1 MDSLSQLPL
10 ECLQHILRTLAQ
22 DKKQATLATLL
33 QVNKYFASVTLPF
46 LYSSPFRQ
54 IPFYLSGP
62 DADKNRETFSN
73 APLLTATLLRRLS
86 NIAELPKVVLLAYDI
101 DININAS
108 EDSLLA
114 SPLSPLNYLEY
125 IRHLEVVTKRGNSSS
140 DEPLTKISDKL
151 KAHLNEN
158 EFKTLY
164 RLDQMVPK
172 SSLPPRAVR
181 EFDIDPW
188 MHVAP
193 MYVLEMCLWVILRR
207 EVTWAIAQPIL
218 EQLQSLVIPVSDL
231 DRYADAVD
239 RLSSLEHIRFYADDI
254 HRLRHFPTDEFAIQS
269 QVRMKQDVS
278 TMLEFIKEHIRLFQ
292 GRLKSVQFYCNYSKS
307 NPRLMETRFPL
318 EIQQDIFRLL
328 PPLQE
333 VTSLG
338 PHNWMH
344 FEFHPFSAK
353 LDHVVMMTG
362 LSPPGECFRIFCEHR
377 ELLQRCRSLK
387 TLEMTSLGQGCFN
400 WGVQEKNGMV
410 ESGIDNG
417 EGENTHRQ
425 LVPLT
430 NVKITEGSAPFT
442 DEIDDIAIA
451 FSQTLKRLT
460 VEVPNHP
467 SRDLHIGQGWV
478 NLLVLTYISVSCK
491 DNRLLIDSEFYTLCP
506 NISTIH
512 LTDKT
517 NEYQSQDIVPCQPAQ
532 LAKLTLLRL
541 IGWPALTFHPKTLGQ
556 TPQLVSLDLLT
567 RTDRFIPPV
576 EELNQPYYSANV
588 PRPCWTWDW
597 YLPHLKTL
605 DLAGEIAFLFE
616 FRMLRGCPA
625 LTSLTLDMISTDA
638 QHTKVIT
645 ADDLFLTSSDSSSTI
660 NTSNNNEEQQST
672 REHIVAP
679 SLKSLTMRGAWI
691 MEDDYVFAEFLLGMF
706 PNLEC
711 LEEEGE
717 WGGPTIDGFVLLIR
731 TSPNKLQNVYLHR
744 AAPSED
750 DVDRLCM
757 YTHID
762 DIGDR
767 GQMVRIETISG
778 INYETFGVRRE
789 NPY

>member
-1 MDSLSQLPL
+1 MDALSQLPL

-54 IPFYLSGP
+54 IPFYLSGL
-62 DADKNRETFSN
+62 DANKDKVSLSK

-86 NIAELPKVVLLAYDI
+86 NITELPKVVLLAYDI
-101 DININAS
+101 DIITNAS

-125 IRHLEVVTKRGNSSS
+125 IRHLEVIICKRGDPSSV
-140 DEPLTKISDKL
+140 EPDTELSDKL
-151 KAHLNEN
+151 KAHFNDS
-158 EFKTLY
+158 EFSTFH
-164 RLDQMVPK
+164 RLDQMIPK
-172 SSLPPRAVR
+172 SLLPPRVITEYDNYAGTT
-181 EFDIDPW
+181 
-188 MHVAP
+188 P
-193 MYVLEMCLWVILRR
+193 MDVLTTCLWIILRR

-218 EQLQSLVIPVSDL
+218 EQLQSLMIPVSDL
-231 DRYADAVD
+231 DRYADAVE

-254 HRLRHFPTDEFAIQS
+254 HRLHRFSTDEFARQS
-269 QVRMKQDVS
+269 QVRMKQVMS
-278 TMLEFIKEHIRLFQ
+278 TMLEFIKEHVRLFH
-292 GRLKSVQFYCNYSKS
+292 GRLKSVQFYSKS

-318 EIQQDIFRLL
+318 ETQQDILRLL
-328 PPLQE
+328 PPLHGL
-333 VTSLG
+333 TSLG

-344 FEFHPFSAK
+344 FACHPLSTQI
-353 LDHVVMMTG
+353 DHVVTLTG

-377 ELLQRCRSLK
+377 KLLQRCRSLK

-410 ESGIDNG
+410 ESGSDNG
-417 EGENTHRQ
+417 DGENTHRQ

-506 NISTIH
+506 NISTIR
-512 LTDKT
+512 LMDDTV
-517 NEYQSQDIVPCQPAQ
+517 EYQSQDIVPCQPAR
-532 LAKLTLLRL
+532 LARLTKLRL
-541 IGWPALTFHPKTLGQ
+541 LGWPALTFHPKTLERSV
-556 TPQLVSLDLLT
+556 QLETLVLT
-567 RTDRFIPPV
+567 LKADEIGNYFIPPV

-625 LTSLTLDMISTDA
+625 LTDLILEMSSA
-638 QHTKVIT
+638 NVQHTKAISM
-645 ADDLFLTSSDSSSTI
+645 ADLFVTSSGSSSTS
-660 NTSNNNEEQQST
+660 NTSNNNEEQQPT
-672 REHIVAP
+672 HERIVVP
-679 SLKSLTMRGAWI
+679 SLTTLTMRGAWI
-691 MEDDYVFAEFLLGMF
+691 VEDEDVLVEFLTGMF

-711 LEEEGE
+711 LEEQGE
-717 WGGPTIDGFVLLIR
+717 WGGPTLRGFVHTIR
-731 TSPNKLQNVYLHR
+731 TKPNKIQNMMLYR
-744 AAPSED
+744 AAPSPEEAEELGMSLE
-750 DVDRLCM
+750 R
-757 YTHID
+757 
-762 DIGDR
+762 GDE
-767 GQMVRIETISG
+767 GQVVWIETISG
-778 INYETFGVRRE
+778 GWIERYVLCDI
-789 NPY
+789 PS